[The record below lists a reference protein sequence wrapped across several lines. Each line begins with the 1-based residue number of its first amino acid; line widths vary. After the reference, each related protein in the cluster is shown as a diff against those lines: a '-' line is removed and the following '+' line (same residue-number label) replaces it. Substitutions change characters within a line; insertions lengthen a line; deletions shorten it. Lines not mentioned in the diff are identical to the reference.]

1 MRWSGQTMDGK
12 NSPTTSRKLTHPPK
26 TSKNFLVHPPDAVDR
41 LEVKLTVLH
50 QLDDHGRHVE

>member
-1 MRWSGQTMDGK
+1 MDGK